1 MHGSNQRSAAATEG
15 GHLGRARILV
25 VEDNALNRLLLRDIL
40 ALRGHDVAEAATV
53 EEARLLLDRQ
63 PFDLVLLD
71 VQIPGG
77 GGEAVIRE
85 VRARAALADV
95 PIVA

>member
-1 MHGSNQRSAAATEG
+1 MHGSNERNGLNERNELSSARAEEG
-15 GHLGRARILV
+15 GNSRPARILV

-40 ALRGHDVAEAATV
+40 ALRGHQVAEAATV
-53 EEARLLLDRQ
+53 EEARILLGGQ

-77 GGEAVIRE
+77 GGEAVVRE
-85 VRARAALADV
+85 VRRR
-95 PIVA
+95 